1 VQRGLGKI
9 RTLAY
14 GIFCYKTTHLRG
26 SANTAGA
33 PLGCGKAEAAMPIP
47 TEYEVDNMARQMET
61 LIDTRFSERTR
72 TPKGR
77 ATLQA
82 ILEATFDLATT
93 QGLRAASQEA
103 IARRTGLTQSA
114 VRHYFPTKSD
124 LLDAF
129 FWYGAQ
135 KLEQQ
140 FIDEFRKTDI
150 APRTRLLSL
159 ANLHYEL
166 IMKVDDSAYFETLS
180 IWSRTPEYRMYR
192 DSFEHRVRGYYAD
205 LLQLMHPEW
214 DEKRCA
220 ATAFQLLTLVL
231 GGWQS
236 LGGSSTMQPRRGR
249 KALKAILLEGIER
262 LIE

>member
-1 VQRGLGKI
+1 MAQ
-9 RTLAY
+9 
-14 GIFCYKTTHLRG
+14 
-26 SANTAGA
+26 
-33 PLGCGKAEAAMPIP
+33 EAQAII
-47 TEYEVDNMARQMET
+47 A
-61 LIDTRFSERTR
+61 TRFGDRAR

-77 ATLQA
+77 TTLQA
-82 ILEATFDLATT
+82 ILEATFELATT
-93 QGLRAASQEA
+93 QGLLAASQEA

-140 FIDEFRKTDI
+140 FIDEVGKTGV

-180 IWSRTPEYRMYR
+180 IWVRTPEYRKYR
-192 DSFEHRVRGYYAD
+192 DSFEQRVRGYYAD
-205 LLQLMHPEW
+205 LLQVMHPEW

-236 LGGSSTMQPRRGR
+236 LGSSSAMQPRRGR

>member
-1 VQRGLGKI
+1 
-9 RTLAY
+9 
-14 GIFCYKTTHLRG
+14 
-26 SANTAGA
+26 
-33 PLGCGKAEAAMPIP
+33 
-47 TEYEVDNMARQMET
+47 MAQDALT
-61 LIDTRFSERTR
+61 LIATRFGERAR

-77 ATLQA
+77 ASLQA

-129 FWYGAQ
+129 FWYGSQ

-140 FIDEFRKTDI
+140 LIDEIGKPDI
-150 APRTRLLSL
+150 DPRSRLLNL
-159 ANLHYEL
+159 ASLHYDL
-166 IMKVDDSAYFETLS
+166 ILQVDQSAYFETLS
-180 IWSRTPEYRMYR
+180 IWVRTPGFRRYR
-192 DSFEHRVRGYYAD
+192 DGFHRRFRGYYAD
-205 LLQLMHPEW
+205 LLQEIHPQW
-214 DEKRCA
+214 DKGHCS

-231 GGWQS
+231 GGWLS
-236 LGGSSTMQPRRGR
+236 LGNSGPAQTRRSR
-249 KALKAILLEGIER
+249 NELKAILMEGIER

>member
-1 VQRGLGKI
+1 MAEITDAKI
-9 RTLAY
+9 
-14 GIFCYKTTHLRG
+14 H
-26 SANTAGA
+26 
-33 PLGCGKAEAAMPIP
+33 
-47 TEYEVDNMARQMET
+47 
-61 LIDTRFSERTR
+61 TRFGERAR

-77 ATLQA
+77 ASLRA

-129 FWYGAQ
+129 FWYGSQ

-140 FIDEFRKTDI
+140 FIDEVGKTGI
-150 APRTRLLSL
+150 APRTRLLAL
-159 ANLHYEL
+159 AHLHYEL
-166 IMKVDDSAYFETLS
+166 ILQVDDSAYFETLS
-180 IWSRTPEYRMYR
+180 IWSRTPEYRRYR
-192 DSFEHRVRGYYAD
+192 DNFQRRVRGYYAD
-205 LLQLMHPEW
+205 LLQEMHPEW
-214 DEKRCA
+214 DKKRCA
-220 ATAFQLLTLVL
+220 ATAFQLFTLVV

-236 LGGSSTMQPRRGR
+236 LGNSSSMQPRRGH